1 MKIKIDFLLNTAPE
15 IDPNSES
22 LKTWK
27 RLGPLK
33 IELIIQNSNEPL
45 NFDGNKF
52 VYERKDI

>member
-1 MKIKIDFLLNTAPE
+1 MNTAPE
-15 IDPNSES
+15 IDQNSDS

-45 NFDGNKF
+45 NFDCSKF